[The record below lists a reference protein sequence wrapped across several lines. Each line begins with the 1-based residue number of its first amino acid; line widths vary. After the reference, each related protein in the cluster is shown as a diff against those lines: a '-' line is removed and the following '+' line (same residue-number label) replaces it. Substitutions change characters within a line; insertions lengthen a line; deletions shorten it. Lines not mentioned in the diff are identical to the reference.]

1 MKISTSSALTLT
13 VVGLP
18 VTRRRDQTPASPA
31 AHPAPDPPP
40 PPNPPTP
47 PPPPPAPPRLHAP
60 RPSGLARPISR
71 PRRPPTCRR
80 RGRGAGG
87 GRRACRSRASPGWSC
102 TRAWTSS
109 PPPRVRLRV
118 RRPAPFPCLSA
129 RPFSVSVGPPGAPSS
144 RVPGALPVPA
154 PGGLASPRV
163 ASPPPWPPVRRRR
176 AGQPEPVALP
186 A

>member
-31 AHPAPDPPP
+31 AHPAPDPIPA
-40 PPNPPTP
+40 TP

-118 RRPAPFPCLSA
+118 CRPAPFPCLLD
-129 RPFSVSVGPPGAPSS
+129 RPAPPLPACQGPSRCRLPAASRRPASPVPPPGRRCAAAGRGSPS
-144 RVPGALPVPA
+144 RWLFLRDERYGC
-154 PGGLASPRV
+154 
-163 ASPPPWPPVRRRR
+163 
-176 AGQPEPVALP
+176 
-186 A
+186 